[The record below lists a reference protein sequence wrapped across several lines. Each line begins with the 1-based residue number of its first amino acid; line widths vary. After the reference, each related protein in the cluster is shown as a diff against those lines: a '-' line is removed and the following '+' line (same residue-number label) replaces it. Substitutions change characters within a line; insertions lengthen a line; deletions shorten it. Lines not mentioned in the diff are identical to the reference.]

1 MTTDKSQESIGVLK
15 NQKIS
20 FKKSVFILMYYTVAK
35 HLIDTPLPG
44 SGLAMRFRAFLC
56 KRIFKSYKGYFK
68 VHADVDFG
76 SGINVE
82 IGNNSSLNRGAWIG
96 NDTVIG
102 DDVMMGPEVSILSG
116 SHNFD
121 RTDIPMTQQGAPP
134 RLPVIIGN
142 DVWIGTRTIILP
154 GVKIGSHS
162 IIGSG
167 SIVTKDVPDW
177 AIYAGNPAKL
187 IKYRKEIN
195 D

>member
-1 MTTDKSQESIGVLK
+1 MRYNNNQKPTGVFK

-20 FKKSVFILMYYTVAK
+20 LKQSFFILIYYLLGK

-44 SGLAMRFRAFLC
+44 SNLAMRFRAFLC
-56 KRIFKSYKGYFK
+56 RRIFKSYKGYFK
-68 VHADVDFG
+68 VHSNVDFG

-82 IGNNSSLNRGAWIG
+82 IGNNTSLNRGAWIG

-102 DDVMMGPEVSILSG
+102 DNVMMGPNVSILSG

-121 RTDIPMTQQGAPP
+121 RTDIPMTEQGAPP
-134 RLPVIIGN
+134 RQRVIIGD
-142 DVWIGTRTIILP
+142 DVWIGTRTVILP

-167 SIVTKDVPDW
+167 SIVTKDVPEW
-177 AIYAGNPAKL
+177 AIYGGNPAKL
-187 IKYRKEIN
+187 IKYRKQTNE
-195 D
+195 